1 MQDNIEKGNLDMNQL
16 MGSVQRMT
24 ASLPQEQLAALNPM
38 LQMAQAHA
46 GNQ

>member
-1 MQDNIEKGNLDMNQL
+1 
-16 MGSVQRMT
+16 MT

-38 LQMAQAHA
+38 LQMAQSQV